1 MEYYLAIK
9 KQENLATTWTE
20 LENIMLS
27 ELHQTKKDILY
38 KVTYIQMI
46 KNKNKEK
53 NECVDTENRLVVSKG
68 KGWGDE

>member
-1 MEYYLAIK
+1 MEICIYTMEYYLAIK

-38 KVTYIQMI
+38 KVTYI
-46 KNKNKEK
+46 
-53 NECVDTENRLVVSKG
+53 
-68 KGWGDE
+68 